1 MFCQNPNTYKEVQK
15 VNFLWGLT
23 GVIVILG
30 LAYLMSSD
38 RKNIRLR
45 TVLGALGIQVL
56 FAYLALKS
64 SVGRQVMQWISDAF
78 QQVVKYANEGIVFLF
93 GSLVAGEE
101 SIFAL
106 EVLTII
112 IFFSSLISVLYYLGV
127 MQWFVDIVGGGLSK
141 LLNTTKTESLSA
153 AANIFLG
160 HTEAPLII
168 KPYIKSMSDS
178 EVFAVMVGGMGSVA
192 GSVLVGYSLMGIPLE
207 YLLAASFM
215 SAPASLLM
223 AKIVMPL
230 PEEVMKQQLSGE
242 LDAEIDKEALEGD
255 APVNIIDAASSGAAT
270 GLKMAL
276 NVAAMLLAFVS
287 LVAMLNGF
295 LEFIGG
301 FFGWENANLEG
312 ILGILLS
319 PIAFLIGVPWE
330 EAIQAA
336 GFIGEKLVINE
347 FYAFA
352 NVGAAMDQLSD
363 KTIMILSFG
372 LAGFA
377 NIGAVAAQIGGI
389 GALAPN
395 KKNFIAQTGIKAMVV
410 GAMVSLLNAA
420 IAGMFF

>member
-1 MFCQNPNTYKEVQK
+1 MS
-15 VNFLWGLT
+15 FLWGLT

-312 ILGILLS
+312 ILGILLT

>member
-1 MFCQNPNTYKEVQK
+1 M
-15 VNFLWGLT
+15 NFLWGLT

-38 RKNIRLR
+38 RKSIRLR

-141 LLNTTKTESLSA
+141 FLNTTKTESLSA

-242 LDAEIDKEALEGD
+242 LNAEIDKEALEGD

-295 LEFIGG
+295 LGFIGG
-301 FFGWENANLEG
+301 FFGWGNASLEG

-352 NVGAAMDQLSD
+352 NVGVAMDQLSE

-395 KKNFIAQTGIKAMVV
+395 KKNFIAKTGFKAMVV

>member
-1 MFCQNPNTYKEVQK
+1 M
-15 VNFLWGLT
+15 NFLWGLT